1 MLYLDYSRRRV
12 KMGAFFEGLATP
24 LKLLFASVLLDTF
37 RLHQICSRLRRSF
50 KERYG
55 IADCQIIDYDWS
67 IYIDLLTIRIEI
79 VHSLEGD
86 TLAGLARGECLQ
98 FWL

>member
-1 MLYLDYSRRRV
+1 VLCIIPRQ
-12 KMGAFFEGLATP
+12 
-24 LKLLFASVLLDTF
+24 LLFAAVLLATLWLF
-37 RLHQICSRLRRSF
+37 LTCSRPRRSH

-55 IADCQIIDYDWS
+55 IAYCQIIDYDWS
-67 IYIDLLTIRIEI
+67 IYIDLFTIRIEI

-98 FWL
+98 FRL